1 MSTNSTRWTTSNLEE
16 HDGLLPVSGGA
27 PGRGVQAV
35 KDALVVLGVAAA
47 AAAAAA
53 AELDGEVDTDAVD
66 VAGAFRL
73 RIEKQS
79 ENWTIKLLKAF
90 DDWPQTDQEIGN
102 ATPSIIR
109 IRIKFP
115 FFRRKNR
122 GRPTWGSNPR
132 P

>member
-1 MSTNSTRWTTSNLEE
+1 M
-16 HDGLLPVSGGA
+16 SGGA

-35 KDALVVLGVAAA
+35 KDALVVLGVAT

-115 FFRRKNR
+115 LLPQKK
-122 GRPTWGSNPR
+122 
-132 P
+132 

>member
-1 MSTNSTRWTTSNLEE
+1 MTSTNSTRWTTSNLEE

-35 KDALVVLGVAAA
+35 KDALVALGVAT
-47 AAAAAA
+47 AA

-109 IRIKFP
+109 I
-115 FFRRKNR
+115 
-122 GRPTWGSNPR
+122 
-132 P
+132 